1 MFNAAPFTIAKTWKQ
16 RKNPA
21 AEQWAKM
28 WYVHTMEYYSAIKSN
43 LIVPYAEIWMD
54 LEMVTQSEVS
64 QREKN
69 IIY

>member
-1 MFNAAPFTIAKTWKQ
+1 
-16 RKNPA
+16 
-21 AEQWAKM
+21 M
-28 WYVHTMEYYSAIKSN
+28 WYIHMMEYYSAIKSN
-43 LIVPYAEIWMD
+43 KIVPYAEIWMD